1 LIINYLNEIKHNYC
15 YEMKWNKIA
24 IYIFCC

>member
-24 IYIFCC
+24 K